1 MTSETPSSS
10 QLIYDLIESFGPLW
24 EPEPPLYSC
33 YCDVVAVKEIEDKL
47 VVTITHTIIQCE
59 GIEELIA
66 DKQLPESDWP
76 FETVYVKDEVTQ
88 EWKFESSELKAHE
101 SNVEI
106 APDPR
111 MGAVFE
117 MIFRQLDWYDYLD
130 AYEMTSEE
138 LMAKLPEKYQKF
150 YEPYHEQFLAD
161 GEFV

>member
-1 MTSETPSSS
+1 MTSEIPSSS
-10 QLIYDLIESFGPLW
+10 QLIYDLMESFGHLW

-33 YCDVVAVKEIEDKL
+33 YCDVVSVREIEDKL

-59 GIEELIA
+59 GIEDLIS
-66 DKQLPESDWP
+66 DQPLSESDWP
-76 FETVYVKDEVTQ
+76 FETLYVKDEAT
-88 EWKFESSELKAHE
+88 EDWKFKSSELTAHE

-111 MGAVFE
+111 MDAVFE

-130 AYEMTSEE
+130 TYEMTSAE
-138 LMAKLPEKYQKF
+138 LMAKLPEKYRKF
-150 YEPYHEQFLAD
+150 YEPHHQQFLAD

>member
-1 MTSETPSSS
+1 MKTPSDSE
-10 QLIYDLIESFGPLW
+10 LIYDLMESFGHLW

-33 YCDVVAVKEIEDKL
+33 YCDVVSVREKEDKL

-59 GIEELIA
+59 GIEDLISE
-66 DKQLPESDWP
+66 KPLPESDWP
-76 FETVYVKDEVTQ
+76 FETVYVKDEATQ
-88 EWKFESSELKAHE
+88 EWKFESSELTAHE

-111 MGAVFE
+111 MSAVFE
-117 MIFRQLDWYDYLD
+117 MIFRQLDWDDYLSVYD
-130 AYEMTSEE
+130 MTSAE
-138 LMAKLPEKYQKF
+138 LMAKLPEKYRRF